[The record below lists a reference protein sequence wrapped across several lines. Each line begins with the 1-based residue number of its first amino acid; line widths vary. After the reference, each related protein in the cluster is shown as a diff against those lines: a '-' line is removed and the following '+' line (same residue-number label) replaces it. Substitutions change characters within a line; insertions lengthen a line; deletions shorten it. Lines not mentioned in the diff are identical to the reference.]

1 MSPSTVNIELQVEEQ
16 DKLTQP
22 VEEPHVA
29 MPKEMQTSIPEKV
42 SDAVGEEFPEPDFQL
57 EPLSAQLNA
66 LMIDIPSSADNKAI
80 QVAQG
85 KLIDNLEEEN
95 KKLKCTEKDARVAI
109 GQVQQA
115 VKETP
120 ANKIEQIRDYWLNMQ
135 IDKNTGEDSN
145 SFEIQ
150 KMIEQAKT
158 GKADL
163 KITELKK

>member
-1 MSPSTVNIELQVEEQ
+1 MSPSTVNIELQVEEE
-16 DKLTQP
+16 DKLIQP

-29 MPKEMQTSIPEKV
+29 VPKETQTSMPEQV
-42 SDAVGEEFPEPDFQL
+42 SAVVGEEFLEPDIQL

-95 KKLKCTEKDARVAI
+95 KKLKCTEKDARAAI

-120 ANKIEQIRDYWLNMQ
+120 ANKIERIRDYWLNM
-135 IDKNTGEDSN
+135 
-145 SFEIQ
+145 
-150 KMIEQAKT
+150 
-158 GKADL
+158 
-163 KITELKK
+163 

>member
-1 MSPSTVNIELQVEEQ
+1 M
-16 DKLTQP
+16 
-22 VEEPHVA
+22 
-29 MPKEMQTSIPEKV
+29 
-42 SDAVGEEFPEPDFQL
+42 
-57 EPLSAQLNA
+57 
-66 LMIDIPSSADNKAI
+66 
-80 QVAQG
+80 AQG